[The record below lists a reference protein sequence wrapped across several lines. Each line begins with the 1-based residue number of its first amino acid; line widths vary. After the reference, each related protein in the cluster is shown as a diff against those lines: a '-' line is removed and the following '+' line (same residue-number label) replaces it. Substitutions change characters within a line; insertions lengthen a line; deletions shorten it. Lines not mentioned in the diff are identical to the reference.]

1 MADVDLSK
9 YSDEEIINGKA
20 KVSDVLGQQGKQ
32 TKWKHEPSLRDLKDD
47 FEGAKND
54 RSAFI
59 SKLDKWNNLY
69 DAPKFGSDESN
80 RSRVNIKLIRKQVEW
95 RCPAL
100 SEPFLSTNNLY
111 DVKAI
116 TFEDVARA
124 KQNSLILNRQFNTQ
138 LDKVNLVDRLVRK
151 VVKDGTAVVRLGWK
165 FKEVKVKEKVMQF
178 EFVEAP
184 EEQAEQLAQQYEELS
199 QMQVAAPDSYEQL
212 PEELKA
218 GMEMSMQEGGLFIAQ
233 PLGEKEEEVMKTI
246 VNKPTVEICDIRNVY
261 IDPTCNGDISKAQF
275 IVYSYE
281 SSLSDLKKD
290 GNFKNLDKLKEFEE
304 SGGFDHNNPS
314 HNKSFKFK
322 DEARKKLIVYEYWGY
337 RDIDGSGETTSFT
350 ASWVGSTIIRME
362 ENPFPDA
369 KPPFVMF
376 NYIPEEDSVYGI
388 PDAELLGDNQELL
401 SAITRGMIDIMGKN
415 ANGQSGVSKN
425 FLDVSNQIKYKK
437 GEDYFFN
444 PGFDPRAHIHTH
456 SFPEIPNS
464 AMQMTQMLQNDSEAM
479 SGIKA
484 FGQNGLSAVNFGST
498 ATGVRGVLDAVS
510 KRELSILRRLSEG
523 FKDIGRKIISMNS
536 EFLAEE
542 EVVRVTNSEFITVR
556 RDDLQGDYDL
566 TLTISTAEAD
576 NAKAEELA
584 FMLQTMGEK
593 MGQEVMKTIL
603 VEIATL
609 RKMPDLAKKIEEYEP
624 APDPFQEEMQKL
636 ELEFK
641 KAEIAKIQAEA
652 AETQAKAM
660 VYQAKVAVEEAR
672 ASSLEGDAGNK
683 ALDFAERNTGTKQ
696 QNEMQKQDAI
706 NAGNLQAQEAKAL
719 GDNQN
724 MKDKHNMD
732 LMRSLAEKEMES
744 GMPMPGGDMG
754 MAMPDEGLPELPVS
768 MY

>member
-1 MADVDLSK
+1 MAEVDLSK
-9 YSDEEIINGKA
+9 YSDEEIINGAA
-20 KVSDVLGQQGKQ
+20 KVSDVIGEQSKQ
-32 TKWKHEPSLRDLKDD
+32 TKWKHEPSLRDLKED

-59 SKLDKWNNLY
+59 TNLNKWNELY
-69 DAPKFGSDESN
+69 EAPKFGSDDSN
-80 RSRVNIKLIRKQVEW
+80 RSRVNVKLIRKQVEW

-111 DVKAI
+111 EVKAL

-138 LDKVNLVDRLVRK
+138 LDKVNLVDKIVRK
-151 VVKDGTAVVRLGWK
+151 VVKDGSAVARLGWK

-178 EFVEAP
+178 EYMEAS
-184 EEQAEQLAQQYEELS
+184 EEEAEQLAQQYEELA
-199 QMQVAAPDSYEQL
+199 QMQVAEPDSYEQL

-218 GMEMSMQEGGLFIAQ
+218 GMEMSMEEGTLLIAM
-233 PLGEKEEEVMKTI
+233 PAGEVEEEVTKTI
-246 VNKPTVEICDIRNVY
+246 VNKPTVEVCDIRNVY
-261 IDPTCNGDISKAQF
+261 IDPTCNGDISNAQF
-275 IVYSYE
+275 IIYSYE

-290 GNFKNLDKLKEFEE
+290 GNFKNLDKLKEYEE
-304 SGGFDHNNPS
+304 TGEFDHNNPS

-322 DEARKKLIVYEYWGY
+322 DEARKKIIVYEYWGY

-350 ASWVGSTIIRME
+350 ASWVGNTIIRME

-388 PDAELLGDNQELL
+388 PDAELLGDNQELI
-401 SAITRGMIDIMGKN
+401 SAITRGMVDIMGKN
-415 ANGQSGVSKN
+415 ANGQTGISKN
-425 FLDVSNQIKYKK
+425 FLDVSNQIKYRN
-437 GEDYFFN
+437 GDDYFYN
-444 PGFDPRAHIHTH
+444 PGFDPRANIHTH
-456 SFPEIPNS
+456 TFPEIPNS
-464 AMQMTQMLQNDSEAM
+464 AMQMTQLLQNDSEAM

-484 FGQNGLSAVNFGST
+484 FGQDGLTAVNFGNT

-510 KRELSILRRLSEG
+510 KRELSILRRISEG

-584 FMLQTMGEK
+584 FMLQTMGET
-593 MGQEVMKTIL
+593 MGQDVMKTIL

-624 APDPFQEEMQKL
+624 APDPFQEQMQ
-636 ELEFK
+636 ELEMAYK
-641 KAEIAKIQAEA
+641 EAEVAKLQAEA
-652 AETQAKAM
+652 QEIQAKAM

-683 ALDFAERNTGTKQ
+683 ALDFAERNTGTKHK
-696 QNEMQKQDAI
+696 NELEKQDAI

-719 GDNQN
+719 GENQN
-724 MKDKHNMD
+724 MKDRHNMD
-732 LMRSLAEKEMES
+732 LMRALADKEMEGMGGDS
-744 GMPMPGGDMG
+744 MGMPMP
-754 MAMPDEGLPELPVS
+754 EQGLPNMDMQVN
-768 MY
+768 

>member
-9 YSDEEIINGKA
+9 YSDEEIINGAA
-20 KVSDVLGQQGKQ
+20 KVSDVIGEQAKQ
-32 TKWKHEPSLRDLKDD
+32 TKWKHEPSLRDLKED

-59 SKLDKWNNLY
+59 TSLNKWNELY
-69 DAPKFGSDESN
+69 EAPKFGSDDSN

-111 DVKAI
+111 EVKAL

-138 LDKVNLVDRLVRK
+138 LDKVDLVDKIVRK
-151 VVKDGTAVVRLGWK
+151 VVKDGSAVARLGWK

-178 EFVEAP
+178 EYMEAS
-184 EEQAEQLAQQYEELS
+184 EEEAEQLAQQYEELA
-199 QMQVAAPDSYEQL
+199 QMQVAEPDSYEQL

-218 GMEMSMQEGGLFIAQ
+218 GMEMSMEEGTLLIAM
-233 PLGEKEEEVMKTI
+233 PAGEVEEEVTKTI
-246 VNKPTVEICDIRNVY
+246 VNKPTVEVCDIRNVY
-261 IDPTCNGDISKAQF
+261 IDPTCNGDISNAQF
-275 IVYSYE
+275 IIYSYE

-290 GNFKNLDKLKEFEE
+290 GNFKNLDKLKEYEE

-322 DEARKKLIVYEYWGY
+322 DEARKKIIVYEYWGY

-388 PDAELLGDNQELL
+388 PDAELLGDNQELI
-401 SAITRGMIDIMGKN
+401 SAITRGMVDIMGKN
-415 ANGQSGVSKN
+415 ANGQTGISKN
-425 FLDVSNQIKYKK
+425 LLDVSNQIKYRN
-437 GEDYFFN
+437 GDDYFFN
-444 PGFDPRAHIHTH
+444 PEFDPRVNIHTH
-456 SFPEIPNS
+456 TFPEIPNS
-464 AMQMTQMLQNDSEAM
+464 AMQMTQLLQNDSEAM

-484 FGQNGLSAVNFGST
+484 FGQDGLTAVNFGNT

-510 KRELSILRRLSEG
+510 KRELSILRRISEG

-584 FMLQTMGEK
+584 FMLQTMGET

-624 APDPFQEEMQKL
+624 APDPFQEQMQELELAYKQAEVAKL
-636 ELEFK
+636 E
-641 KAEIAKIQAEA
+641 AEA
-652 AETQAKAM
+652 QEIQAKAM

-696 QNEMQKQDAI
+696 KNELEKQDAI

-719 GDNQN
+719 GENQN
-724 MKDKHNMD
+724 MKDRHNMD
-732 LMRSLAEKEMES
+732 LMRALADKEMEGDS
-744 GMPMPGGDMG
+744 MGMPMP
-754 MAMPDEGLPELPVS
+754 
-768 MY
+768 

>member
-9 YSDEEIINGKA
+9 YSDEEIINGAA
-20 KVSDVLGQQGKQ
+20 KVSDVIGEQAKQ
-32 TKWKHEPSLRDLKDD
+32 TKWKHEPSLRDLKED

-59 SKLDKWNNLY
+59 TSLNKWNELY
-69 DAPKFGSDESN
+69 EAPKFGSDDSN

-111 DVKAI
+111 EVKAL

-138 LDKVNLVDRLVRK
+138 LDKVDLVDKIVRK
-151 VVKDGTAVVRLGWK
+151 VVKDGSAVARLGWK

-178 EFVEAP
+178 EYMEAS
-184 EEQAEQLAQQYEELS
+184 EEEAEQLAQQYEELA
-199 QMQVAAPDSYEQL
+199 QMQVAEPDSYEQL

-218 GMEMSMQEGGLFIAQ
+218 GMEMSMEEGTLLIAM
-233 PLGEKEEEVMKTI
+233 PAGEVEEEVTKTI
-246 VNKPTVEICDIRNVY
+246 VNKPTVEVCDIRNVY
-261 IDPTCNGDISKAQF
+261 IDPTCNGDISNAQF
-275 IVYSYE
+275 IIYSYE

-290 GNFKNLDKLKEFEE
+290 GNFKNLDKLKEYEE
-304 SGGFDHNNPS
+304 SDGFDHNNPS

-322 DEARKKLIVYEYWGY
+322 DEARKKIIVYEYWGY

-415 ANGQSGVSKN
+415 ANGQTGISKN
-425 FLDVSNQIKYKK
+425 FLDVSNQIKYRN
-437 GEDYFFN
+437 GDDYFFN

-464 AMQMTQMLQNDSEAM
+464 AMQMTQLLQNDSEAM

-484 FGQNGLSAVNFGST
+484 FGQDGLTAVNFGNT

-510 KRELSILRRLSEG
+510 KRELSILRRISEG

-584 FMLQTMGEK
+584 FMLQTMGET

-624 APDPFQEEMQKL
+624 APDPFQEQMQELELAYKQAEVAKL
-636 ELEFK
+636 E
-641 KAEIAKIQAEA
+641 AEA
-652 AETQAKAM
+652 QEIQAKAM

-696 QNEMQKQDAI
+696 KNELEKQDAI

-732 LMRSLAEKEMES
+732 LMRALADKEMEGDS
-744 GMPMPGGDMG
+744 MGMPMP
-754 MAMPDEGLPELPVS
+754 EQGLPN
-768 MY
+768 MDMQAI

>member
-20 KVSDVLGQQGKQ
+20 KVSDVLGEQGKQ

-69 DAPKFGSDESN
+69 DAPKFGSDDSN

-233 PLGEKEEEVMKTI
+233 PLEEKEEEVMKTI

-584 FMLQTMGEK
+584 FMLQTMGET

-641 KAEIAKIQAEA
+641 KAEIDKIQAEA
-652 AETQAKAM
+652 AEIQAKAM

-719 GDNQN
+719 SDNQN
-724 MKDKHNMD
+724 MKEKHNMD

-744 GMPMPGGDMG
+744 GMPIPEGDMG

>member
-9 YSDEEIINGKA
+9 YSDEEIINGAA
-20 KVSDVLGQQGKQ
+20 KVSDVIGEKTKH
-32 TKWKHEPSLRDLKDD
+32 TKWKHEPSLSDLKED

-54 RSAFI
+54 RSTYI
-59 SKLDKWNNLY
+59 GKLNKWNELY
-69 DAPKFGSDESN
+69 EAPKFGSDDSN

-111 DVKAI
+111 EVKAL

-138 LDKVNLVDRLVRK
+138 LDKVDLVDKVVRK
-151 VVKDGTAVVRLGWK
+151 VVKDGSAVARLGWK

-178 EFVEAP
+178 EYMEAS
-184 EEQAEQLAQQYEELS
+184 EEEAEQLAQQYEELA
-199 QMQVAAPDSYEQL
+199 QMQVAEPDSYEQL

-218 GMEMSMQEGGLFIAQ
+218 GMEMSMEEGTLLIAM
-233 PLGEKEEEVMKTI
+233 PAGEVEEAVTKTI
-246 VNKPTVEICDIRNVY
+246 VNKPTVEVCDIKNVY
-261 IDPTCNGDISKAQF
+261 IDPTCNGDISNAQF
-275 IVYSYE
+275 IIYSYE

-290 GNFKNLDKLKEFEE
+290 GNFKNLAKLKEYDE
-304 SGGFDHNNPS
+304 SGSFDHNNPS
-314 HNKSFKFK
+314 YNKSFKFK

-350 ASWVGSTIIRME
+350 ASWVGNTIIRME

-401 SAITRGMIDIMGKN
+401 SAITRGMVDIMGKN
-415 ANGQSGVSKN
+415 ANGQTGVSKN
-425 FLDVSNQIKYKK
+425 FLDVSNQIKYRN
-437 GEDYFFN
+437 GDDYFFN

-464 AMQMTQMLQNDSEAM
+464 AMQMTQLLQNDSESM

-484 FGQNGLSAVNFGST
+484 FGQNGLSAVNFGNT

-510 KRELSILRRLSEG
+510 KRELSILRRISEG

-542 EVVRVTNSEFITVR
+542 EIVRVTNSEFITVR

-584 FMLQTMGEK
+584 FMLQTMGET

-609 RKMPDLAKKIEEYEP
+609 RKMPDLAKKIEEYAP
-624 APDPFQEEMQKL
+624 APDPFQEQMQEL
-636 ELEFK
+636 ELAYK
-641 KAEIAKIQAEA
+641 QAEVAKLQAEA
-652 AETQAKAM
+652 EEISAKAQ
-660 VYQAKVAVEEAR
+660 VYIAKVAVEEAR

-696 QNEMQKQDAI
+696 KNELQKQDAI

-719 GDNQN
+719 GENQN
-724 MKDKHNMD
+724 MKDQHNMG
-732 LMRSLAEKEMES
+732 LMKALAEQEMAGGDS
-744 GMPMPGGDMG
+744 MNMPMPE
-754 MAMPDEGLPELPVS
+754 EGLPEMPVQ
-768 MY
+768 MA

>member
-9 YSDEEIINGKA
+9 YSDEEIINGAA
-20 KVSDVLGQQGKQ
+20 KVSDVIGEQAKQ
-32 TKWKHEPSLRDLKDD
+32 TKWKHEPSLRDLKED

-59 SKLDKWNNLY
+59 TSLNKWNELY
-69 DAPKFGSDESN
+69 EAPKFGSDDSN

-111 DVKAI
+111 EVKAL

-138 LDKVNLVDRLVRK
+138 LDKVDLVDKIVRK
-151 VVKDGTAVVRLGWK
+151 VVKDGSAVARLGWK

-178 EFVEAP
+178 EYMEAS
-184 EEQAEQLAQQYEELS
+184 EEEAEQLAQQYEELA
-199 QMQVAAPDSYEQL
+199 QMQVAEPDSYEQL

-218 GMEMSMQEGGLFIAQ
+218 GMEMSMEEGTLLIAM
-233 PLGEKEEEVMKTI
+233 PAGEVEEEVTKTI
-246 VNKPTVEICDIRNVY
+246 VNKPTVEVCDIRNVY
-261 IDPTCNGDISKAQF
+261 IDPTCNGDISNAQF
-275 IVYSYE
+275 IIYSYE

-290 GNFKNLDKLKEFEE
+290 GNFKNLDKLKEYEE

-322 DEARKKLIVYEYWGY
+322 DEARKKIIVYEYWGY

-388 PDAELLGDNQELL
+388 PDAELLGDNQELI
-401 SAITRGMIDIMGKN
+401 SAITRGMVDIMGKN
-415 ANGQSGVSKN
+415 ANGQLGISKN
-425 FLDVSNQIKYKK
+425 FLDVSNQIKYRN
-437 GEDYFFN
+437 GDDYFFN
-444 PGFDPRAHIHTH
+444 PGFDPRANIHTH
-456 SFPEIPNS
+456 TFPEIPNS
-464 AMQMTQMLQNDSEAM
+464 AMQMTQLLQNDSEAM

-484 FGQNGLSAVNFGST
+484 FGQDGLTAVNFGNT

-510 KRELSILRRLSEG
+510 KRELSILRRISEG

-584 FMLQTMGEK
+584 FMLQTMGET

-624 APDPFQEEMQKL
+624 APDPFQEQMQELELAYKQAEVAKL
-636 ELEFK
+636 E
-641 KAEIAKIQAEA
+641 AEA
-652 AETQAKAM
+652 QEIQAKAM

-696 QNEMQKQDAI
+696 KNELEKQDAI

-732 LMRSLAEKEMES
+732 LMRALADQEMAGGDS
-744 GMPMPGGDMG
+744 MGMPMP
-754 MAMPDEGLPELPVS
+754 EQGLPNMDMQAV
-768 MY
+768 

>member
-9 YSDEEIINGKA
+9 YSDEEIINGAA
-20 KVSDVLGQQGKQ
+20 KVSDVIGEQAKQ
-32 TKWKHEPSLRDLKDD
+32 TKWKHEPSLRDLKED

-59 SKLDKWNNLY
+59 TSLNKWNELY
-69 DAPKFGSDESN
+69 EAPKFGSDDSN

-111 DVKAI
+111 EVKAL

-138 LDKVNLVDRLVRK
+138 LDKVDLVDKIVRK
-151 VVKDGTAVVRLGWK
+151 VVKDGSAVARLGWK

-178 EFVEAP
+178 EYMEAS
-184 EEQAEQLAQQYEELS
+184 EEEAEQLAQQYEELA
-199 QMQVAAPDSYEQL
+199 QMQVAEPDSYEQL

-218 GMEMSMQEGGLFIAQ
+218 GMEMSMEEGTLLIAM
-233 PLGEKEEEVMKTI
+233 PAGEVEEEVTKTI
-246 VNKPTVEICDIRNVY
+246 VNKPTVEVCDIRNVY
-261 IDPTCNGDISKAQF
+261 IDPTCNGDISNAQF
-275 IVYSYE
+275 IIYSYE

-290 GNFKNLDKLKEFEE
+290 GNFKNLDKLKEYEE

-322 DEARKKLIVYEYWGY
+322 DEARKKIIVYEYWGY

-388 PDAELLGDNQELL
+388 PDAELLGDNQELI
-401 SAITRGMIDIMGKN
+401 SAITRGMVDIMGKN
-415 ANGQSGVSKN
+415 ANGQTGISKN
-425 FLDVSNQIKYKK
+425 LLDVSNQIKYRN
-437 GEDYFFN
+437 GDDYFFN
-444 PGFDPRAHIHTH
+444 PGFDPRVNIHTH
-456 SFPEIPNS
+456 TFPEIPNS
-464 AMQMTQMLQNDSEAM
+464 AMQMTQLLQNDSEAM

-484 FGQNGLSAVNFGST
+484 FGQDGLTAVNFGNT

-510 KRELSILRRLSEG
+510 KRELSILRRISEG

-584 FMLQTMGEK
+584 FMLQTMGET

-624 APDPFQEEMQKL
+624 APDPFQEQMQELELAYKQAEVAKL
-636 ELEFK
+636 E
-641 KAEIAKIQAEA
+641 AEA
-652 AETQAKAM
+652 QEIQAKAM

-696 QNEMQKQDAI
+696 KNELEKQDAI

-719 GDNQN
+719 GENQN
-724 MKDKHNMD
+724 MKDRHNMD
-732 LMRSLAEKEMES
+732 LMRALADKEMEGDS
-744 GMPMPGGDMG
+744 MGMPMP
-754 MAMPDEGLPELPVS
+754 
-768 MY
+768 